1 MDYSKIKVI
10 REYTDYLRTIRERY
24 LKEEKG
30 LLEKV
35 KDVKEQLN
43 KIEEILE
50 GKNDG
55 KVPVERLE
63 LVEMRDELEDLVAT
77 NFTSGMKKRKRPS
90 YKASHEENTEY
101 RERLQ
106 KRKKREEQQ
115 RQQMMEEISDDE
127 QEEVITEENN
137 TNVMVQEESTV
148 QEEEKITID
157 GLVKKYTAAV
167 KITKITIKNGQEET
181 EKWYDYALGFRKRLK
196 EEMEGF
202 QSDQLA
208 RKRIY
213 EQMEEK
219 MNGVTRDSIRMRT
232 KRAEKILELFTIEGR
247 SKIRKLKI
255 TSANMLSKMTH
266 GEMLKRRRQIFN
278 K

>member
-1 MDYSKIKVI
+1 MNHSRIKVI
-10 REYTDYLRTIRERY
+10 KGYTDYLRTVREKY

-35 KDVKEQLN
+35 RDVKEQLN
-43 KIEEILE
+43 KIEEMLE
-50 GKNDG
+50 GTNDG
-55 KVPVERLE
+55 KVPMEKLE

-77 NFTSGMKKRKRPS
+77 NFTNGMKKRKRPS
-90 YKASHEENTEY
+90 YKAGHEENTEY
-101 RERLQ
+101 REKLQ

-137 TNVMVQEESTV
+137 MDVMVQEESIV
-148 QEEEKITID
+148 QEEEKVTID
-157 GLVKKYTAAV
+157 RLVKKYTAAL
-167 KITKITIKNGQEET
+167 KMTKVIMKKGQEET
-181 EKWYDYALGFRKRLK
+181 EKWYDYALEFRKRLK

-219 MNGVTRDSIRMRT
+219 MNGATKDSIRMKT
-232 KRAEKILELFTIEGR
+232 KKAEKILELFITGGR
-247 SKIRKLKI
+247 SKIKKLKI
-255 TSANMLSKMTH
+255 TSVNTLSKMTH
-266 GEMLKRRRQIFN
+266 GEMLKRRQQIFN